1 MQKEK
6 GVAVL
11 GRPQRVLVFEQSGSG
26 QKKIRAVSGA
36 GKGLIELAVMDIA
49 SPLEPVL
56 DSSAGYLPA
65 EIEADLV
72 LNYLVHPDLAAD
84 LSALCN
90 RLEIPVV
97 APSKKHAGKFVFCPP
112 TCCGLAENPLLG
124 IYGRLFG
131 APQVKVSVKD
141 GKIDSVE
148 VLRAA
153 PCGATQKAAK
163 LMKGVPVAEAPTRF
177 GLATQFGCMANPAGW
192 DPIYGRSP
200 VHFAGH
206 IHSKAFARG
215 MEENAP

>member
-6 GVAVL
+6 RAAGL
-11 GRPQRVLVFEQSGSG
+11 GRPQRVLVFEQNGSG
-26 QKKIRAVSGA
+26 QKKIRAVAEA
-36 GKGLIELAVMDIA
+36 GKGLIELVVVEIA
-49 SPLEPVL
+49 SPLAQVL

-90 RLEIPVV
+90 CLEIPVV
-97 APSKKHAGKFVFCPP
+97 APSKKHSGKFVFCPP

-124 IYGRLFG
+124 NYGRLFG
-131 APQVKVSVKD
+131 APRVKVIAKD
-141 GKIDSVE
+141 GKIEKVE

-153 PCGATQKAAK
+153 PCGATQKAAD
-163 LMKGVPVAEAPTRF
+163 LMRGGLAAEAPTRF
-177 GLATQFGCMANPAGW
+177 GLATQFGCIANPAGW
-192 DPIYGRSP
+192 DPIYGKSP

-206 IHSKAFARG
+206 VHSKAFARG
-215 MEENAP
+215 MEENAT